1 MSASLLHRFFPF
13 LAVLGSVTALGIGTS
28 WAKHWLF
35 PVVGAQGTTAVRVGF
50 SALLVLLLWRP
61 WRWHLSRADARAVM
75 LYGAALGGMN
85 LMFYMSLRNLPF
97 GLAVAIEFSGPLAVA
112 IWSSR
117 RAVDFVWVALA
128 MAGLGMLLPLGL
140 NGSTLD
146 PVGVLYALGAAVFW
160 ALYIVFGKR
169 AGHLHAGHTVSLG
182 LLVAA
187 LVVVPVG
194 VVHAGAAL
202 LSPTVLLI
210 GLAVAAV
217 SSAIPIS
224 LEMMALK
231 RLPKEAFGIMI
242 SMEPAVAAVLALLLL
257 GEHLSAIQWLA
268 IGCIIAASMGSA
280 MTAGRPSGA
289 DRAAPQAA
297 WNRAPPGHVQTSG
310 MAVTL
315 TPGRRQRMTR
325 TERAPWP
332 EWVYLTGAAHDAH
345 FAVATIQGR

>member
-1 MSASLLHRFFPF
+1 MSASPFQRFIPF
-13 LAVLGSVTALGIGTS
+13 LAVLGSVTALGVGTS
-28 WAKHWLF
+28 WAKQALF
-35 PVVGAQGTTAVRVGF
+35 PVVGAQGTTAVRVGL
-50 SALLVLLLWRP
+50 SALLMLMLWRP
-61 WRWHLSRADARAVM
+61 WRWRLSRADAQAVV
-75 LYGAALGGMN
+75 LYGAALGAMN
-85 LMFYMSLRNLPF
+85 LMFYLSLQTLPF

-128 MAGLGMLLPLGL
+128 MAGLALLLPLGL

-242 SMEPAVAAVLALLLL
+242 SMEPAVAAVLALMLL

-268 IGCIIAASMGSA
+268 IGCIVAASMGSA
-280 MTAGRPSGA
+280 ATAARPTGGRSMESKKI
-289 DRAAPQAA
+289 AASA
-297 WNRAPPGHVQTSG
+297 
-310 MAVTL
+310 
-315 TPGRRQRMTR
+315 
-325 TERAPWP
+325 
-332 EWVYLTGAAHDAH
+332 
-345 FAVATIQGR
+345 

>member
-1 MSASLLHRFFPF
+1 MSASLLQRFFPF

-61 WRWHLSRADARAVM
+61 WRWPLSRADARAIV

-85 LMFYMSLRNLPF
+85 LMFYMSLRTLPF

-194 VVHAGAAL
+194 VAHAGAAL
-202 LSPTVLLI
+202 LSPSVLLI
-210 GLAVAAV
+210 GVAVAAV

-242 SMEPAVAAVLALLLL
+242 SMEPAVAAVLALMLL
-257 GEHLSAIQWLA
+257 GEHLSALQWLA
-268 IGCIIAASMGSA
+268 IGCIVAASMGSA
-280 MTAGRPSGA
+280 ATAARPVGSRSI
-289 DRAAPQAA
+289 DPKKIAASA
-297 WNRAPPGHVQTSG
+297 
-310 MAVTL
+310 
-315 TPGRRQRMTR
+315 
-325 TERAPWP
+325 
-332 EWVYLTGAAHDAH
+332 
-345 FAVATIQGR
+345 